1 MRKSPTLSANT
12 CFMALPE
19 FYAPFI
25 RPLNAL
31 GLDYFVTGSVASGI
45 YGEIRTTLDIDIVLE
60 LSVADALRLGNA
72 FPIESYYC
80 PPRDVILIESRRPGR
95 GQFNL
100 IHHQSG
106 FKADVFVQ
114 GRNPLNHWAMANR
127 AQHDYGDGDWM
138 WVAPPEYVI
147 LKKLEYYRE
156 GGSEKHPRDI
166 RFMLACTDVDRTF
179 IEQHIARLG
188 LGEQWAECQ

>member
-1 MRKSPTLSANT
+1 
-12 CFMALPE
+12 MALPE

-60 LSVADALRLGNA
+60 LPAVEASRLQNA
-72 FPIESYYC
+72 FPIETYYC
-80 PPRDVILIESRRPGR
+80 PPRDVILIESRRPER
-95 GQFNL
+95 GQFNI
-100 IHHQSG
+100 IHHASG
-106 FKADVFVQ
+106 FKADVFLQ
-114 GRNPLNHWAMANR
+114 GRSPLNHWAMANR
-127 AQHDYGDGDWM
+127 SSHDYGDGDSL

-147 LKKLEYYRE
+147 LKKLEYFRE

-166 RFMLACTDVDRTF
+166 RFMLACTDVNRAF
-179 IEQHIARLG
+179 IEEHVARLG
-188 LGEQWAECQ
+188 LGPQWAECQ

>member
-1 MRKSPTLSANT
+1 
-12 CFMALPE
+12 MALPE

-25 RPLNAL
+25 RPLNTL
-31 GLDYFVTGSVASGI
+31 GLGYFVTGSVASGI

-60 LSVADALRLGNA
+60 LPIADALRLEKT

-80 PPRDVILIESRRPGR
+80 PPRDVILIESRRAER
-95 GQFNL
+95 GQFNI
-100 IHHQSG
+100 IHHDSG

-114 GRNPLNHWAMANR
+114 GRSPLNHWAMVNR
-127 AQHDYGDGDWM
+127 IRHDYGDGDWM
-138 WVAPPEYVI
+138 WVAPAEYVI

-166 RFMLACTDVDRTF
+166 RFMLACTDVDRPF
-179 IEQHIARLG
+179 IESHIARLG
-188 LGEQWAECQ
+188 LGPQWAECQ